1 MSPRVCAHC
10 GYANEAAEDY
20 CGGCGASL
28 RPPAHDA
35 LPAAEAEDNAPAPAV
50 PVADAPERADAAT
63 PPEADTSFA
72 LETMAGLIPERI
84 EPPRGL
90 FVDSPLPEADAVT
103 PRAAAEMQRRFN
115 VNPIFASLLATG
127 RPRTMA
133 VSRQYGLYALLGLAA
148 LLSFWLVGW
157 SAAAQ
162 PYRWDGT
169 EAAWQTLRALAPG
182 SRVLVYWQNEPAVAG
197 ELDLPL
203 TPVLADLL
211 AARNELHLLSQHPL
225 GLPQARVLA
234 RRIAADLNRE
244 RQLGIAAEG
253 ANALVHEIGYWP
265 GGYAVLPGLASWVE
279 TQRPDLHVIVT
290 ADMSDVLH
298 WLELVAAGAET
309 PVVAVTGAG
318 AGPWIRPYLDSGQLS
333 GLVSGYEGAQH
344 YVDLSQEDGAGARA
358 NPLALHASAHN
369 WLTAGLLAAFLAAV
383 VFRSSAPPPRGAEDL
398 ES

>member
-28 RPPAHDA
+28 RAPADAA
-35 LPAAEAEDNAPAPAV
+35 LPDAVAEVEDSAPAV
-50 PVADAPERADAAT
+50 PVADAPARAGAEP

-84 EPPRGL
+84 APSRGL
-90 FVDSPLPEADAVT
+90 FVDAPLPEGPAVA
-103 PRAAAEMQRRFN
+103 PRAAAEMQRRFHLPARFA
-115 VNPIFASLLATG
+115 PILATG

-133 VSRQYGLYALLGLAA
+133 VSRQYGLYAVLGLAA
-148 LLSFWLVGW
+148 LLSFWRVDW
-157 SAAAQ
+157 SAGAQ

-169 EAAWQTLRALAPG
+169 EAAWQAVRALAPG

-211 AARNELHLLSQHPL
+211 AARHELHLLSQQPL
-225 GLPQARVLA
+225 GLPQARALA

-244 RQLGIAAEG
+244 RQLGIAAQG

-265 GGYAVLPGLASWVE
+265 GGYAVLPGLAPWVA

-290 ADMSDVLH
+290 ADMSDALH

-318 AGPWIRPYLDSGQLS
+318 AGPWLRPYLDSGQLA
-333 GLVSGYEGAQH
+333 GLVSGYEGARH
-344 YVDLSQEDGAGARA
+344 YVDLSRASDADARA
-358 NPLALHASAHN
+358 DPLALHASAQN
-369 WLTAGLLAAFLAAV
+369 WITAGLLVAFLAAV
-383 VFRSSAPPPRGAEDL
+383 VFRSSAPLPWGAEAL